1 MIRMRSTL
9 HRTRRCLFTLAAGV
23 LALGSQAQVAIISPP
38 GVERPPFA
46 FDQQTTALLDEVQRG
61 CINYFVDEVDPITL
75 MALDRTGLPVISV
88 AGVGFQL
95 SALCIADERG
105 WLPPGVAAS
114 KAFVIVNALH
124 SNPANRERGLFYHY
138 LEPGTAGPSQAGYED
153 VVSTIDTAILFAGLL
168 TASQHFGG
176 PVATIAD
183 QLVLEADWKSF
194 VLDDPSYGDVD
205 GFISLGWQDP
215 GSGQPFANGLL
226 PFAWADAGDEQRLT
240 SFIARLPTDPDHR
253 VGPEVYYGMRRT
265 LGTIPDGSPVVWFPW
280 SGALFTSFFAHCW
293 IDYARLGPDDPARF
307 GIDNRPRVDW
317 WENSRRTALLH
328 RQKALSNPLGLP
340 GIGPNTWGLSAS
352 DGETGYI
359 VPGVFPTLSQKQ
371 LGAPGVDHL
380 TIQPADDWADGT
392 LAPYS
397 AGCTIMF
404 VPELATDALKTYR
417 AIAAGVAPALWD
429 DPATG
434 GYGFAD
440 SYRASPTGGVAWVA
454 PDRVAIDVGPLVIA
468 IENAR
473 SRFVWDTFGQHPA
486 VRVLLRRERLQQQN
500 RHMP

>member
-1 MIRMRSTL
+1 MNGKHSIV
-9 HRTRRCLFTLAAGV
+9 RRILGRALAFAAGLV
-23 LALGSQAQVAIISPP
+23 AMPALSQIAITAPSGIAK
-38 GVERPPFA
+38 PPFA
-46 FDQQTTALLDEVQRG
+46 FDQQSSALLDEVQLG
-61 CINYFVDEVDPITL
+61 CINYLVNEVDPITL
-75 MALDRTGLPVISV
+75 MVLDRTGLPVISV

-95 SALCIADERG
+95 TALCIADERG
-105 WLPPGVAAS
+105 WLPPGSAAS
-114 KAFVIVNALH
+114 RAFVIINALH

-138 LEPGTAGPSQAGYED
+138 LDPGTAGPSQAGYED
-153 VVSTIDTAILFAGLL
+153 VVSTVDTALLFAGLL
-168 TASQHFGG
+168 TASAHFGG
-176 PVATIAD
+176 PIAALAD
-183 QLVLEADWKSF
+183 ELVLEADWQSF
-194 VLDDPSYGDVD
+194 VLDDPSYGDVN
-205 GFISLGWQDP
+205 GFISLGWEDP
-215 GSGQPFANGLL
+215 GPGQPFANGLL

-240 SFIARLPTDPDHR
+240 SFIARLSSDPAHR
-253 VGPEVYYGMRRT
+253 VGPEVYYRMRRT

-280 SGALFTSFFAHCW
+280 SGALFTAFFSHCW
-293 IDYARLGPDDPARF
+293 IDYAKLGPDNPARF
-307 GIDNRPRVDW
+307 GVQNRPRVDW

-328 RQKALSNPLGLP
+328 RQKALANPLGLP

-359 VPGVFPTLSQKQ
+359 VPGVFPTLSAQQ
-371 LGAPGVDHL
+371 FGSPGVDHL
-380 TIQPADDWADGT
+380 TIQPADNWADGT

-404 VPELATDALKTYR
+404 EPNLAVAALQTYR
-417 AIAAGVAPALWD
+417 NIAANVAPALWD

-473 SRFVWDTFGQHPA
+473 SGFVWDTFGSHPA
-486 VRVLLRRERLQQQN
+486 VRVMLRRERIQQGFRQA
-500 RHMP
+500 P